1 VCRKSSVDRQY
12 NLSIHMYGTITM
24 YLPVDRQYNLIYV
37 SYGYDGKVGWLAHLS
52 ICVYSTIT
60 EGAWALFYAVY
71 ILRRP
76 YWPRIVVEA
85 KM

>member
-1 VCRKSSVDRQY
+1 VCGKSSVDRQY
-12 NLSIHMYGTITM
+12 NLSICMYSMITM

-52 ICVYSTIT
+52 ICAYGMIT

-71 ILRRP
+71 ILYRP